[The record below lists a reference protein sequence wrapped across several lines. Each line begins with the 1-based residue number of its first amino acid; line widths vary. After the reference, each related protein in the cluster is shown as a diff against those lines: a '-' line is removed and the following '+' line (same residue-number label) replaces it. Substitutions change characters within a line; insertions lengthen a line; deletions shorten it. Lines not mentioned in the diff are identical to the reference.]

1 MLPYGQ
7 MEELLNATQAEL
19 QRLLHVAEEQR
30 LLWNAE
36 VLATSQRLQSIKPM
50 EVVSECT
57 EERWDESKSSGANR
71 SKSEISDW
79 SDEGTG
85 AAVMPASDVRRYQ
98 STASGPQSE
107 PSQRPLA
114 AAEELVDCVPSIEA
128 ETSPK
133 RRSTRS
139 NRSDASGRARGA
151 KSSSRRSSEGA
162 GASSSQQVRKSPSH
176 GSEASH
182 VSDGSEASNVSDG
195 SVASDASDVSYVED
209 STETKSK
216 RRKRGRRSCDKKKA
230 KDNTLGLLMN
240 ENQPKKQPTS
250 QWHKI
255 GIKVTKH
262 LDHIAGA
269 LVLLNSLSMMI
280 QLEMEGRTIA
290 SQLGFPEGHNFTA
303 ALPTF
308 RTVDTIFVW
317 VFLAELLVRMV
328 VEGCHFVKD
337 IANWLDSILVA
348 GGLIDFILA
357 TVGGGQQDAATLRL
371 IAAMKAFRAIRMVR
385 SFRFSP
391 GLRMLVKACQCC
403 LPSLCW
409 SMLLLAVFM
418 CMGALIMGNL
428 LQDYITDENNLIE
441 DREWIWKRYG
451 TTYRA
456 IYTLYEITFAGNWP
470 SNARPVL
477 DKVSQMFVI
486 FYLLYVTIIVF
497 AVIRVISAIFLKDT
511 LDEANN
517 DAHQIV
523 LDRLRKKAEY
533 VDRLEQTFHSID
545 NSEDGVLTEARLTE
559 ALANPKVKAYFATL
573 EIDVQEG
580 AVLFHLLDNG
590 DGEVTL
596 DEFISGVMRC
606 KGPAKAID
614 TFALQRDLGKLD
626 HKISKLVGKLEEV
639 QAASPFKAAQYDR
652 HITPL
657 ASDLMMGL
665 GGVGSVPSSSLPS
678 KQPAWAQVG
687 AGSPVLVANQS
698 PTTSTQ
704 LGLLVKTPDTKTP
717 ERKVS
722 V

>member
-1 MLPYGQ
+1 MVLEKLRKKNEYVDKLAGIFRTIETDGMITEEKFTEILQNPKVKAYFQTLEIDVQEGAALFHLLDNGEGAVTFEEFIDGIMRCKGPARHRGVARGSEVARGEALCDGKDAWPETWGRGDDGFRHGAPIQSIKDTGTVEDRKLRRPSSHNHAEQMLAFRNERFDAPILGMTRQVSPAGVSWRTMLPYGQ
-7 MEELLNATQAEL
+7 MEDEGNGKPTRRYLELRVGGSTRCCEELLNATQAEL

-216 RRKRGRRSCDKKKA
+216 RRSTDRPEEAPSCASIPPIRSFARKRGRRSCDKKKA

-255 GIKVTKH
+255 GIKVPH
-262 LDHIAGA
+262 
-269 LVLLNSLSMMI
+269 
-280 QLEMEGRTIA
+280 R
-290 SQLGFPEGHNFTA
+290 
-303 ALPTF
+303 
-308 RTVDTIFVW
+308 
-317 VFLAELLVRMV
+317 VR
-328 VEGCHFVKD
+328 
-337 IANWLDSILVA
+337 VA
-348 GGLIDFILA
+348 CARVRGSR
-357 TVGGGQQDAATLRL
+357 GGGVLTRGEQRWAKSW
-371 IAAMKAFRAIRMVR
+371 KAFRAIRMVR

-391 GLRMLVKACQCC
+391 GLRMLVKAFR
-403 LPSLCW
+403 L
-409 SMLLLAVFM
+409 
-418 CMGALIMGNL
+418 
-428 LQDYITDENNLIE
+428 
-441 DREWIWKRYG
+441 G
-451 TTYRA
+451 TWR
-456 IYTLYEITFAGNWP
+456 
-470 SNARPVL
+470 
-477 DKVSQMFVI
+477 
-486 FYLLYVTIIVF
+486 
-497 AVIRVISAIFLKDT
+497 
-511 LDEANN
+511 
-517 DAHQIV
+517 DA
-523 LDRLRKKAEY
+523 
-533 VDRLEQTFHSID
+533 
-545 NSEDGVLTEARLTE
+545 
-559 ALANPKVKAYFATL
+559 
-573 EIDVQEG
+573 
-580 AVLFHLLDNG
+580 
-590 DGEVTL
+590 
-596 DEFISGVMRC
+596 
-606 KGPAKAID
+606 
-614 TFALQRDLGKLD
+614 
-626 HKISKLVGKLEEV
+626 
-639 QAASPFKAAQYDR
+639 
-652 HITPL
+652 
-657 ASDLMMGL
+657 
-665 GGVGSVPSSSLPS
+665 
-678 KQPAWAQVG
+678 
-687 AGSPVLVANQS
+687 
-698 PTTSTQ
+698 
-704 LGLLVKTPDTKTP
+704 
-717 ERKVS
+717 
-722 V
+722 